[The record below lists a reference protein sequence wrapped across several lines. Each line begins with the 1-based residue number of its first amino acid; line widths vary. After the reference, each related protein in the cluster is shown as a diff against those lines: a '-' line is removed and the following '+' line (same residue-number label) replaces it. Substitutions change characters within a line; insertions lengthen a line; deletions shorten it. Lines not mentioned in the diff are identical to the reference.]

1 MNKTHIIQQVLQH
14 LFKELEATQLAANN
28 AHMAAID
35 DQSIA
40 ETQYDTVAIEAG
52 YLAEGQS
59 KRVAE
64 IKESITL
71 FEQFGAKEL
80 DSSPTIKMGSL
91 VQLEKG
97 IQNNE
102 WLFIAPS
109 AGGFR
114 CDVIGN
120 TNGID
125 NEKVTVITPHSP
137 MGQALIHKEVDDE
150 VLLLVQ
156 GINITK
162 EADYIS
168 SVL

>member
-1 MNKTHIIQQVLQH
+1 MNKKDIIQQVLQH
-14 LFKELEATQLAANN
+14 LSKDLEATQLAANN
-28 AHMAAID
+28 AHLAAID

-64 IKESITL
+64 IKESIAL
-71 FEQFGAKEL
+71 FEKLHKKEL
-80 DSSPTIKMGSL
+80 NGFMKVKIGAL

-97 IQNNE
+97 VKNND

-114 CDVIGN
+114 CEVIEKPN
-120 TNGID
+120 
-125 NEKVTVITPHSP
+125 NEVINNITVITPYSP
-137 MGQALIHKEVDDE
+137 MGEALMNKEVDDE
-150 VLLLVQ
+150 VLLLIQ
-156 GINITK
+156 GLNKTNDV
-162 EADYIS
+162 DYIQAII
-168 SVL
+168 

>member
-1 MNKTHIIQQVLQH
+1 MNKTHIIQQVLKH
-14 LFKELEATQLAANN
+14 LFKELKATQLAANN
-28 AHMAAID
+28 AHLAAID

-64 IKESITL
+64 IKESISL

-80 DSSPTIKMGSL
+80 ESSPIIRMGSL

-97 IQNNE
+97 VENNE

-114 CDVIGN
+114 CDSIEHR
-120 TNGID
+120 NGIK
-125 NEKVTVITPHSP
+125 NQIVTVITPHSP

-156 GINITK
+156 GISTTK